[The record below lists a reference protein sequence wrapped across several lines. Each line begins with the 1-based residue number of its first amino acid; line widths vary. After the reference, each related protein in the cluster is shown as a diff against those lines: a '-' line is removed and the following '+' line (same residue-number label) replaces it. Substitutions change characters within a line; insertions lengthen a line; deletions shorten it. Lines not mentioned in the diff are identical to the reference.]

1 MWMDLDSAIQT
12 EITQKQEGKYLI
24 LTKVLHVEYTKVV
37 QMTSSRAVKET
48 YT

>member
-1 MWMDLDSAIQT
+1 MNLDSAIQS
-12 EITQKQEGKYLI
+12 EKTQKQKGKYLI
-24 LTKVLHVEYTKVV
+24 LTKVLYVEYTKVV